1 MSSMKDYKR
10 AVDHFNV
17 PDRVEEVLFAEQ
29 KTGTAERRIEKHS
42 AWQKP
47 AMAAAVAAVVGLNV
61 FAVMKI
67 RQETPKLNPGAEGS
81 GQSETQKADLPDLSA
96 FGIDTSAFAFR
107 GSVTVGQ
114 EGEWL
119 YQDEMPKYKW
129 QSYRTEGDTAEIMLD
144 ETGRFLSY
152 QRLDVTEDTKIDDSE
167 MMDSEAAKERSIEL
181 VKAVSGKEPEE
192 MLRSEPNEG
201 SAAGFDSY
209 YYDYAYHLAD
219 ADCPTDTVQ
228 AVLAKDGTVQLVA
241 IDYTCTPADTAPF
254 DAEALRLYTALY
266 PEAAAAS
273 FSESPVID
281 KTFHEVNG
289 TVLGSYLMQAMD
301 KPNEGAMLLVRA
313 EGGDLLTEPV
323 QSDEP
328 AQTDTPDFSALS
340 SNVFFK
346 LGEQEAVPIRG
357 IWPYDTERPA
367 AYCDAYVSDAG
378 EKILTNEWG
387 DLISYQAPE
396 NMAVSADHPYDD
408 NELYQK
414 AYDRVQPF
422 AVGASK
428 LILQEKAHMEGYD
441 VFRFF
446 GEGYDG
452 VTVCEVLYEQ
462 YTEGTPKSLTVDYA
476 DFAYTGVEDHQADL
490 FQQEAERLVAA
501 GKFANANY
509 CWYVS
514 WGGKLYAKYL
524 TEMDGTGKRDR
535 DDCLIVYSEEGQ
547 YANQIENTES
557 TNLPPFDSFVNT
569 LTDLGICTA
578 DDTFT
583 ASAEPY
589 TGGDFGCIFDQQIW
603 GYWFYDREYPH
614 EDWTA
619 YTTDSGMTIVTD
631 TYGNVR
637 RYCGP
642 RKPGDPDKVYNE
654 EEAERLSEFFRQ
666 TADANAYTAKQLLA
680 AAYPGTEWSVKPGDS
695 HFYNMVNDL
704 WEMVFTRTENGVET
718 LDKAYFYFD
727 KEGDLDTFA
736 CNMIVG
742 APVPENAAEQ
752 FDAEAARILSET
764 PNFSA
769 ADPFRGYFDVFGG
782 KTYGFYHFTD
792 SAGSPCM
799 LIVDLDGAAQEAQS
813 E

>member
-17 PDRVEEVLFAEQ
+17 PDRVEDVLFAEQ
-29 KTGTAERRIEKHS
+29 ETGTAERRIEKHS

-107 GSVTVGQ
+107 GSVLTAQ

-167 MMDSEAAKERSIEL
+167 MMDSEAAKERSLEL
-181 VKAVSGKEPEE
+181 VKTVSGKEPEE
-192 MLRSEPNEG
+192 MLLTGEVSEG
-201 SAAGFDSY
+201 IDSY
-209 YYDYAYHLAD
+209 YYNYAYHLEG
-219 ADCPTDTVQ
+219 ADCPTDTVS
-228 AVLAKDGTVQLVA
+228 AVLAKDGAVSAVK
-241 IDYTCTPADTAPF
+241 IDYTCMPENIDAF
-254 DAEALRLYTALY
+254 DAEAMRLYTALY

-273 FSESPVID
+273 FSESPIID

-323 QSDEP
+323 QSDDS

-367 AYCDAYVSDAG
+367 AYFDAYVSDAG

-452 VTVCEVLYEQ
+452 VTVCELLYEQ

-476 DFAYTGVEDHQADL
+476 DFNYPGVEDHQADL
-490 FQQEAERLVAA
+490 FQQEAERLVAE

-514 WGGKLYAKYL
+514 WGGRLYAKYL
-524 TEMDGTGKRDR
+524 TEMDKTGKRDR

-547 YANQIENTES
+547 YANQIDDTDKPVITDS
-557 TNLPPFDSFVNT
+557 TSLSPFDSFVNT
-569 LTDLGICTA
+569 LTDMGICTGSE
-578 DDTFT
+578 TFT
-583 ASAEPY
+583 AEAEPY
-589 TGGDFGCIFDQQIW
+589 TGGEFGCVLDQQIW
-603 GYWFYDREYPH
+603 GYWLYDTPRPH

-619 YTTDSGMTIVTD
+619 YTAADGMQIVTD
-631 TYGNVR
+631 ANGIVR
-637 RYCGP
+637 RFCAA
-642 RKPGDPDKVYNE
+642 RRPGNPE
-654 EEAERLSEFFRQ
+654 EAYDAAEAERLAEFFRQ
-666 TADANAYTAKQLLA
+666 TADTNAYTARKILNA
-680 AAYPGTEWSVKPGDS
+680 VFPGYEWSIQPEDS
-695 HFYNMVNDL
+695 HFFNMSNDI
-704 WEMVFTRTENGVET
+704 WEMVFTRTENGAEAK
-718 LDKAYFYFD
+718 DKAYFYFD
-727 KEGDLDTFA
+727 KDGNLDTFVY
-736 CNMIVG
+736 NMPIVSQVDDTLS
-742 APVPENAAEQ
+742 AM
-752 FDAEAARILSET
+752 FDAEAARLLSEKLQMPDAKPVREYVDT
-764 PNFSA
+764 
-769 ADPFRGYFDVFGG
+769 FGG
-782 KTYGFYHFTD
+782 SIYGIYQFTD
-792 SAGSPCM
+792 NAGSPAR
-799 LIVDLDGAAQEAQS
+799 LIVDLNGDSAQ
-813 E
+813 